1 VGFLKRHGKLLM
13 SYAVLAGLSIFAGR
27 DFALTANAATDPH
40 AFTITSSNVAG
51 IAPGK
56 PLAFPVVVSNP
67 SPQAIKLLTLSTMVT
82 LQPAPKGAPACDVS
96 KLTVAAYNSSA
107 PGAPQYLVPARG
119 TTTVPLT
126 ITLADTST
134 NQDGCKSR
142 KFTLTYS
149 GTAEQAH

>member
-1 VGFLKRHGKLLM
+1 VGFLKKHGKLIM
-13 SYAVLAGLSIFAGR
+13 SYALLAGLGVVGGR

-40 AFTITSSNVAG
+40 AFTITSSNVTG

-56 PLAFPVVVSNP
+56 PMTFPVLVSNP
-67 SPQAIKLLTLSTMVT
+67 STQDVKLLTLTTMVT
-82 LQPAPKGAPACDVS
+82 LQTAPKGAPPCDVS
-96 KLTVAAYNSSA
+96 KLTVAPYNSGD
-107 PGAPQYLVPARG
+107 PGARQYVVPSRG
-119 TTTVPLT
+119 STTVPLT

-149 GTAEQAH
+149 GTAEQVH